1 MEGKKENLRERL
13 HLIEPALQEYS
24 SKWSVENLDT
34 C

>member
-1 MEGKKENLRERL
+1 MKVVQERL

-24 SKWSVENLDT
+24 SKWSIENLDT